1 VNIPAHGVYADDRER
16 ASGIPEMLRERF
28 RLSVVESRLPV
39 GDYWLGSGIIVER
52 KTLDDFA
59 LSIIDGRLFR
69 QIQRMKQRAETAVL
83 ILEGNPAKS
92 LSVDLNPHAFKGGLL
107 SVALDWETPVLFSKS
122 AEDTALLLWLMQE
135 KHGPLKKSI
144 SIRPGRRPKRLNGR
158 QLYVL
163 QGLPSIGPTVAG
175 RLLEHFGTVERVI
188 NASVDQLIEVAGVGN
203 KTADKIRE
211 VVSAPAVPQNRI

>member
-1 VNIPAHGVYADDRER
+1 MPV
-16 ASGIPEMLRERF
+16 F
-28 RLSVVESRLPV
+28 ESRLPV

-83 ILEGNPAKS
+83 VLEGNPAQP
-92 LSVDLNPHAFKGGLL
+92 LSVDLHPHAFKGGIL
-107 SVALDWETPVLFSKS
+107 SVALDWETSVIFSES
-122 AEDTALLLWLMQE
+122 VEDTALLLWLMQE
-135 KHGPLKKSI
+135 KHGPLKKSV
-144 SIRPGRRPKRLNGR
+144 SIRPGRRPKKLSAR

-163 QGLPSIGPTVAG
+163 QGLPSVGPTVAG
-175 RLLEHFGTVERVI
+175 RLLDHFSTIERVI
-188 NASVDQLIEVAGVGN
+188 NASADQLIEVAGVGN

-211 VVSAPAVPQNRI
+211 VVSEPAVSENRT